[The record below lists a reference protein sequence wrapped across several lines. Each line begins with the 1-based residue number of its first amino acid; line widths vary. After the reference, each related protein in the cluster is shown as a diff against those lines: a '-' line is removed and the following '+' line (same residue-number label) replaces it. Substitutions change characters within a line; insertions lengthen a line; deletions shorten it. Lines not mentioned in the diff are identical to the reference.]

1 MLGLT
6 RREVAYILFGELGV
20 ITIVSL
26 PLGILIGNSLV
37 SGMVSSMDS
46 ELFRIPVYMNNDTY
60 GYAVLIVLL
69 SAIFSFYL
77 VWRQVDQIDL
87 VSAQKGVE

>member
-1 MLGLT
+1 M
-6 RREVAYILFGELGV
+6 ASIP
-20 ITIVSL
+20 I
-26 PLGILIGNSLV
+26 GIWIGNSLI
-37 SGMVSSMDS
+37 SGMAASMDS
-46 ELFRIPVYMNNDTY
+46 ELFRIPVYLNNDTY

-69 SAIFSFYL
+69 CAVFSFYL